1 METYDIE
8 EIKSKMEGMSFR
20 EKIEY
25 LRDVQGDIM
34 NEIEELESIESEV
47 EELLSDAEEQISEKY
62 DSEIGAALNDVIA
75 AHPGEACTLIPNIT
89 LDIAGLRF
97 CFIFWSGEG
106 VSQLSIGIL
115 GRKQI
120 IRTGD
125 FNAEFGDIVKQL
137 FPEAKY
143 GNMSFEFSW
152 AEETDAV
159 PVVLVKDIA
168 EKLVSI
174 TPKIA
179 DLAGKFRFV

>member
-8 EIKSKMEGMSFR
+8 EIKSNVEGMSLR

-62 DSEIGAALNDVIA
+62 DSEIGVALNDVIA

-97 CFIFWSGEG
+97 CFMYWPG
-106 VSQLSIGIL
+106 VGLNELSIGIS
-115 GRKQI
+115 GRKHI

-152 AEETDAV
+152 AAETDAV

-174 TPKIA
+174 APKIA
-179 DLAGKFRFV
+179 ELAGKYGFV

>member
-1 METYDIE
+1 M
-8 EIKSKMEGMSFR
+8 
-20 EKIEY
+20 
-25 LRDVQGDIM
+25 
-34 NEIEELESIESEV
+34 

-62 DSEIGAALNDVIA
+62 DSEICAALNDVIA

-97 CFIFWSGEG
+97 CFIYLSGEG
-106 VSQLSIGIL
+106 ISQLSIGIL

-143 GNMSFEFSW
+143 KNMSFEFNLATESD
-152 AEETDAV
+152 TV

-174 TPKIA
+174 APKIA
-179 DLAGKFRFV
+179 EMAGRYKFV

>member
-8 EIKSKMEGMSFR
+8 EIKSNVEGMSLR

-62 DSEIGAALNDVIA
+62 DSEIGVALNDVIA

-106 VSQLSIGIL
+106 VSQLSVGIL

-125 FNAEFGDIVKQL
+125 FNAEFKDILKQIL
-137 FPEAKY
+137 SDAKY
-143 GNMSFEFSW
+143 NDMSFYLPLEI
-152 AEETDAV
+152 ETESDAIL
-159 PVVLVKDIA
+159 LVKEVA

-174 TPKIA
+174 APKMA
-179 DLAGKFRFV
+179 ELAGRYRAI

>member
-1 METYDIE
+1 MGTYDIE
-8 EIKSKMEGMSFR
+8 EIKTKVEGMSLR

-34 NEIEELESIESEV
+34 NEIEELESVESEV

-62 DSEIGAALNDVIA
+62 DSEIGVALSDVID

-106 VSQLSIGIL
+106 FNQLSIAISV
-115 GRKQI
+115 RKHI

-125 FNAEFGDIVKQL
+125 FNAEFGDVVKQM

-143 GNMSFEFSW
+143 RNMSFDFNLATE
-152 AEETDAV
+152 ADAI
-159 PVVLVKDIA
+159 PLVKEIA
-168 EKLVSI
+168 EKLLSI
-174 TPKIA
+174 NQKIE
-179 DLAGKFRFV
+179 DLARKYGVWG

>member
-1 METYDIE
+1 MGTYDIE
-8 EIKSKMEGMSFR
+8 EIKSKVEGMSLR

-97 CFIFWSGEG
+97 CFIYLSGEG

-125 FNAEFGDIVKQL
+125 FNAEFGDIVKQM

-143 GNMSFEFSW
+143 RNMSFDFNLSTE
-152 AEETDAV
+152 ADTV
-159 PVVLVKDIA
+159 PVLLVKDIA

-174 TPKIA
+174 APKIA
-179 DLAGKFRFV
+179 ELAVRFRFV